1 MDLNYTKKVIWQDM
15 KRKKKEMGDNVNII
29 SEKEIM
35 QYTYS
40 SVLNELLIQTE
51 NVFIS
56 LLLKIIFQI
65 KREIS

>member
-1 MDLNYTKKVIWQDM
+1 M

-40 SVLNELLIQTE
+40 SVLNELLI
-51 NVFIS
+51 
-56 LLLKIIFQI
+56 
-65 KREIS
+65 